1 MIVTKSQLKAHEGG
15 GPVTLRQLRE
25 SRLLSQNDLAV
36 AVGVLQ
42 TTVSNWER
50 GEQRPQFAQL
60 RKLAEFFKLNP
71 QELQQ
76 VIEETMAKKS

>member
-1 MIVTKSQLKAHEGG
+1 M
-15 GPVTLRQLRE
+15 TLRQLRE